1 MRDYEFH
8 SYLKVV
14 IEVLRRLIIIVGIL
28 LFTPVLIIL
37 FIFNYSIITISIFY
51 GIILISF
58 FIILSIIDM
67 FLSIGVI
74 SVELINNNNSIN
86 KILNDKGFIKKGES
100 YTYDFDNFIFI
111 ILFPDNINKN
121 NFYCYTTSKMMKT
134 YTIFDKYKL
143 KYFKITKTKPYLL
156 LKEILEK
163 TNGYYNIYC
172 GISNNHHMK
181 CNL

>member
-1 MRDYEFH
+1 
-8 SYLKVV
+8 
-14 IEVLRRLIIIVGIL
+14 
-28 LFTPVLIIL
+28 
-37 FIFNYSIITISIFY
+37 
-51 GIILISF
+51 
-58 FIILSIIDM
+58 M

-143 KYFKITKTKPYLL
+143 KYFKNPTNLPFKFPYLYIL
-156 LKEILEK
+156 L
-163 TNGYYNIYC
+163 
-172 GISNNHHMK
+172 H
-181 CNL
+181 NLTQ